1 LTVLRDSTPTEQ
13 LETGPAAVRHLSRRA
28 AIHLA
33 VGGAVAVAATAGGVT
48 LHRSRHVEVPLL
60 CETVA
65 VRAPGVLDHV
75 PTSTPPGLVVPGTRV
90 FQDAVEFEALVQG
103 QRAWLSGGA
112 PWTHRA
118 GQWANLLETASLDLH
133 VLALAGPAVVAGWP
147 SYWRYVWPRD
157 ASHAAVALARSGRA
171 DEAQSVLAFL
181 AGVQDPSGWFE
192 ARYLPDGSGP
202 PDGRKRQLDGTGW
215 VLWAS
220 AEVAEHLPAASGR
233 ALATS
238 LRPLIDRSLDLIQ
251 TQTSS
256 ATGLPSPSPDYWEVD
271 EDTLTLG
278 TAAPLAAGLWGAG
291 RLLALAG
298 DAAASQ
304 RAFSAEQRLRSAID
318 EGFAPRRYPRH
329 LGSDNP
335 DAAVAFLLP
344 PYAASVRPAVLAA
357 LVSAEPR
364 MGRANGGL
372 APGSSWKQDGIA
384 WTPETAQ
391 FALAHALCGQ
401 TEDAARLLTWLA
413 EHRTSHGSLPE
424 KVLHNGA
431 PAGPAPLSWTA
442 ALVMLAIEALTR
454 SSAAKLSA

>member
-1 LTVLRDSTPTEQ
+1 MTYRPERESARPTDER
-13 LETGPAAVRHLSRRA
+13 PPSRRA
-28 AIHLA
+28 VIRLA
-33 VGGAVAVAATAGGVT
+33 VGGAIAVATAGGVT

-65 VRAPGVLDHV
+65 LRARGQLDQV
-75 PTSTPPGLVVPGTRV
+75 PTASPRGLVVPGTRV
-90 FQDAVEFEALVQG
+90 FQDALESEALAQD

-112 PWTHRA
+112 PWTRRT
-118 GQWANLLETASLDLH
+118 GPWADLLETASLDLH
-133 VLALAGPAVVAGWP
+133 VLTVVNPPGVAAWP

-171 DEAQSVLAFL
+171 GEAQSVLAFL
-181 AGVQDPSGWFE
+181 ADVQDPSGWFE

-202 PDGRKRQLDGTGW
+202 PDARKRQLDGTGW

-220 AEVAEHLPAASGR
+220 AEVAEQLPAADAR
-233 ALATS
+233 ALATT
-238 LRPLIDRSLDLIQ
+238 LRPLVDRCLALIHA
-251 TQTSS
+251 QTSS
-256 ATGLPSPSPDYWEVD
+256 ATGLPAPSPDYWEVD

-304 RAFSAEQRLRSAID
+304 RAFTAEHRLRSAID
-318 EGFAPRRYPRH
+318 EGFAPGSYPRH

-335 DAAVAFLLP
+335 DAAIAFLLP
-344 PYAASVRPAVLAA
+344 PYAESVRPAVLAA
-357 LVSAEPR
+357 LVSAQSR
-364 MGRANGGL
+364 MRRANGGL

-391 FALAHALCGQ
+391 FALAHASCGRP
-401 TEDAARLLTWLA
+401 EDAARLLTWLA
-413 EHRTSHGSLPE
+413 EHRTAYGSLPE

-454 SSAAKLSA
+454 SSR